1 MSTKGFNKI
10 EQHVEKAVLGIAAL
24 VALGAVAFQFISVPV
39 VKVGQKDVSP
49 GEVDALL
56 EAKARA
62 LSSQLAD
69 AGIQFESGS
78 LEPAA
83 PRFRE
88 GLQAEISPA
97 RSLAATSPNFN
108 SRLLTKSGAS
118 SDQWFYVPVVP
129 PLRMKGVDEH
139 ADALTAAS
147 AAKAK
152 AVSPFLAG
160 LADFSSVEGPKDVVW
175 TTPYAVI
182 DLKALRAELRRG
194 KPDSTPPLSPVP
206 SIWYEERANPP
217 IVDIV
222 FERRKREAS
231 GQWGAAEV
239 VPVFAERSDELML
252 RDEIAAPP
260 MGFRSEAFALLGDEV
275 NQREILQPPF
285 YETVNGAFVSPS
297 ADEAEGETPS
307 VGVDKAAAAEIQRR
321 KQMRTGLDR
330 RRQRAESLRAEIEK
344 LGGLWDEEAEKQR
357 EEERRRDERE
367 RRDAEKG
374 SGSGGGGSGGG
385 GGGGGGLGGGPM
397 SGKNNASNDGARED
411 LDRNRKRREKSR
423 EYRKLEAEIADLEKR
438 LGLNAPEPGAAPKA
452 APTLAALDE
461 VLVWAHDLEVEFGET
476 YQYRCVARLLSP
488 FFGKGNQ
495 LVQEQDSKLANTCTL
510 DSVASEWSQPY
521 TVSPRVQFFV
531 TRASIGEGAAA
542 PASVQFEVYKFDGGK
557 WCSDDVTVQVGEQV
571 GRTESVNGKSVD
583 FSTSFVVLDV
593 IEDRDSERTASGG
606 STKRPALVV
615 IAPIGGGE
623 AELRIP
629 AVDAGS
635 PARNRLSAK
644 AALVEQGGDTP
655 GKAAE
660 SGAAGARPPGPNN

>member
-1 MSTKGFNKI
+1 
-10 EQHVEKAVLGIAAL
+10 
-24 VALGAVAFQFISVPV
+24 
-39 VKVGQKDVSP
+39 
-49 GEVDALL
+49 
-56 EAKARA
+56 
-62 LSSQLAD
+62 
-69 AGIQFESGS
+69 
-78 LEPAA
+78 
-83 PRFRE
+83 
-88 GLQAEISPA
+88 
-97 RSLAATSPNFN
+97 
-108 SRLLTKSGAS
+108 
-118 SDQWFYVPVVP
+118 
-129 PLRMKGVDEH
+129 
-139 ADALTAAS
+139 
-147 AAKAK
+147 
-152 AVSPFLAG
+152 
-160 LADFSSVEGPKDVVW
+160 
-175 TTPYAVI
+175 
-182 DLKALRAELRRG
+182 
-194 KPDSTPPLSPVP
+194 
-206 SIWYEERANPP
+206 
-217 IVDIV
+217 
-222 FERRKREAS
+222 
-231 GQWGAAEV
+231 
-239 VPVFAERSDELML
+239 
-252 RDEIAAPP
+252 
-260 MGFRSEAFALLGDEV
+260 
-275 NQREILQPPF
+275 
-285 YETVNGAFVSPS
+285 
-297 ADEAEGETPS
+297 
-307 VGVDKAAAAEIQRR
+307 
-321 KQMRTGLDR
+321 
-330 RRQRAESLRAEIEK
+330 
-344 LGGLWDEEAEKQR
+344 
-357 EEERRRDERE
+357 
-367 RRDAEKG
+367 
-374 SGSGGGGSGGG
+374 
-385 GGGGGGLGGGPM
+385 M

-644 AALVEQGGDTP
+644 AALVEQGSDTP
-655 GKAAE
+655 GEAAE